1 MAAMFQA
8 QQKEKETLKVSDSL
22 STTKHTKA
30 SKCKE
35 MSIIKRYS
43 TRYIECLSSLE
54 DSHKASWFCYIS
66 SFNLFLSRLDKYV
79 FQSCRVLNLF
89 SAPQMRCRDIN
100 CIEN

>member
-43 TRYIECLSSLE
+43 TRYIEWLSSLN
-54 DSHKASWFCYIS
+54 DSAQSILVLLHQFLQS
-66 SFNLFLSRLDKYV
+66 LFV
-79 FQSCRVLNLF
+79 
-89 SAPQMRCRDIN
+89 
-100 CIEN
+100 